1 MMGFFIE
8 NSMQTE
14 ILKILIP
21 EVIKQFTLP
30 IYNGLKKIT
39 KEAHNRIQV
48 SFDLCFSEYL
58 ERNYERYSKT
68 KTLLYREVPVNI
80 KDFYVRTDLII
91 NSKTVD
97 EKKFINE
104 IKKNKRLIILGSAGC
119 GKSTF
124 CKSIFIELIEQ
135 PVGIFPIFIELRHLN
150 NSSDKS
156 IYNFILNSM
165 MAISPSFN
173 KEQLDYA
180 LKLGKVLVILDGFDE
195 VNSEDRENIE
205 KEILYLS
212 NNYHGVKI
220 LLSSRFDNRFSS
232 WEEFYQYRVLEL
244 DKDKS
249 LSLINKLDYDEQVKQ
264 PFLEELNKTLYQSHE
279 SFASNP
285 LLLTMM
291 LLTYEQIAEIPSKIH
306 LFYEQAFLTLFN
318 KHDSLKSMYKRKSFS
333 QLPLDEFKRC
343 LEAFSILSYCDRL
356 YFFEENQINKYIK
369 NAIVISDSNTKSN
382 DFLNDLLDSVCILQ
396 RDGLGFTFTHRSFQ
410 EYFTAQFI
418 VNKVTDKKY
427 DLLDRVFN
435 LNWRD
440 NILNMIYD
448 INPSLL
454 ERDWIIPKCE
464 KVISDIQNDTNELL
478 TLNKM
483 YVSLTE
489 IYGNEHSEIGFTFGD
504 EKKYGE
510 FCFFMGKFYEKDYL
524 EYRKENPWIK
534 NKDGI
539 HFEELLIDYI
549 NENGD
554 IDLDNTRIIDPYV
567 RELIKKSK
575 IVEHVYDYLNFFKY
589 MVNLLKKKHN
599 KQDVEIM
606 SLILGKS

>member
-1 MMGFFIE
+1 MMGFLFEI
-8 NSMQTE
+8 SMQTE
-14 ILKILIP
+14 ILKFLIS

-39 KEAHNRIQV
+39 KETHNRIQV
-48 SFDLCFSEYL
+48 TFDLCFSEYL

-68 KTLLYREVPVNI
+68 KTLLYRDSPVNI
-80 KDFYVRTDLII
+80 KDFYIRTDLII

-104 IKKNKRLIILGSAGC
+104 IKKNKRLIILGGAGC

-156 IYNFILNSM
+156 IYNFIMNSM
-165 MAISPSFN
+165 VAISSSFK

-232 WEEFYQYRVLEL
+232 WEEFYQYKVLEL
-244 DKDKS
+244 DKDKA

-264 PFLEELNKTLYQSHE
+264 PFCEELDKTLYQSHE

-306 LFYEQAFLTLFN
+306 LFYEQAFLKLFN

-343 LEAFSILSYCDRL
+343 LEAFCILSYCDRL
-356 YFFEENQINKYIK
+356 YSFKENEINKYLT
-369 NAIVISDSNTKSN
+369 NSIVISDVNTKSY

-418 VNKVTDKKY
+418 VNKATDKKY
-427 DLLDRVFN
+427 DLLDRIFN

-440 NILNMIYD
+440 NILHMIYD
-448 INPSLL
+448 INESLL

-464 KVISDIQNDTNELL
+464 KFISDIQSDNNELTVL
-478 TLNKM
+478 RKI

-489 IYGNEHSEIGFTFGD
+489 IYGNQHSEIGFTFGD
-504 EKKYGE
+504 ARKYGE
-510 FCFFMGKFYEKDYL
+510 FCFFMSKFYEKDYF
-524 EYRKENPWIK
+524 EYRKENPRIK
-534 NKDGI
+534 TKDGI

-567 RELIKKSK
+567 IELIKKSE
-575 IVEHVYDYLNFFKY
+575 IVEHVYDYLNFFKC

-599 KQDVEIM
+599 QQDVEIM
-606 SLILGKS
+606 SLILGRS

>member
-1 MMGFFIE
+1 MMGFLFEI
-8 NSMQTE
+8 SMQTE
-14 ILKILIP
+14 ILKILIS

-39 KEAHNRIQV
+39 KETHNRIQV
-48 SFDLCFSEYL
+48 TFDLCFSEYL

-68 KTLLYREVPVNI
+68 KTLLYRDSPVNI

-156 IYNFILNSM
+156 IYNFIMNSM
-165 MAISPSFN
+165 VAISSSFK

-232 WEEFYQYRVLEL
+232 WEEFYQYKVLEL
-244 DKDKS
+244 DKDKA

-264 PFLEELNKTLYQSHE
+264 PFLEELDKTLYQSHE

-343 LEAFSILSYCDRL
+343 LEAFCILSYCDRL
-356 YFFEENQINKYIK
+356 YSFEENEINKYLI
-369 NAIVISDSNTKSN
+369 NSIVVSGVNTKSH

-427 DLLDRVFN
+427 DLLDRIFN

-448 INPSLL
+448 INASLL

-464 KVISDIQNDTNELL
+464 KFISDIQSDNNELL
-478 TLNKM
+478 ILHKM

-489 IYGNEHSEIGFTFGD
+489 IYENQHSEIGFTFGD
-504 EKKYGE
+504 ARKYGE
-510 FCFFMGKFYEKDYL
+510 FCFFMSNFYEKDYF
-524 EYRKENPWIK
+524 EYRKENPRIK
-534 NKDGI
+534 TKDGM

-554 IDLDNTRIIDPYV
+554 IDLDNTRIIDPYA
-567 RELIKKSK
+567 RELIKKSE
-575 IVEHVYDYLNFFKY
+575 IVEHVYYYLNFFKY

-606 SLILGKS
+606 SLILGRS